1 MLNIPPHW
9 KSAKLGEVANY
20 LNGRA
25 FKPIEWEKSGLPII
39 RIQNLNKSDAEYN
52 YSNKIFEDR
61 YLVKK
66 GDLLFAWSASLGA
79 YIWRN
84 NDAWLNQHIFK
95 VVPKNNTELSFLY
108 YLLNKIVAELYAKT
122 HGSGMVHITKGKF
135 ESTLIPLPPL
145 HEQHLIVAKIEEL
158 FSELDNAVENLKK
171 AKEQLKVFR
180 QAVLKWAYE
189 GKLTEEWRKERES
202 QNTKY
207 QSEKEE
213 VRMAAE
219 EAIKYSFTNEL
230 PVGWKWV
237 KFNDVCIK
245 IGDVDH
251 RMPKSIESGFPYVMT
266 KDLSDDL
273 KISFESVKYISE
285 ADYEILSRKIKPE
298 KGDIIFP
305 RYGTIG
311 KNVLVET
318 DKPFL
323 VSYSC
328 AIIKPDNSKV
338 TSKFI
343 YLYTLS
349 PLVTKEIRKYIVETT
364 QANIGISSIKQFVLP
379 LTTIE
384 EQDQIVQEIET
395 RFSVADKL
403 EQSIDQSL
411 QQSEALRQS
420 ILKRAF
426 EGRLVS
432 THALPSLEGPGV
444 GTPLPGG
451 AGGGS
456 NTIKKSIP

>member
-1 MLNIPPHW
+1 MNNSEMLNIPPHW
-9 KSAKLGEVANY
+9 KTAKLGEVANY

-25 FKPIEWEKSGLPII
+25 FKPSEWEKTGLPII
-39 RIQNLNKSDAEYN
+39 RIQNLNKPDAEYN
-52 YSNKIFEDR
+52 YSTKIFEDR

-145 HEQHLIVAKIEEL
+145 PEQCLIIAKIEEL

-171 AKEQLKVFR
+171 AKEQLKVYR
-180 QAVLKWAYE
+180 QAVLKWAFE
-189 GKLTEEWRKERES
+189 GRLTEEWRSERES
-202 QNTKY
+202 QNTEY

-213 VRMAAE
+213 VRVAAE
-219 EAIKYSFTNEL
+219 EGINYHINNDL
-230 PVGWKWV
+230 PHGWKWA
-237 KFNDVCIK
+237 KFDDVCIK

-251 RMPKSIESGFPYVMT
+251 KMPKSIDYGYPYVMT

-273 KISFESVKYISE
+273 KISFEAVKYISE
-285 ADYEILSRKIKPE
+285 GDYLMLSRKIKPE
-298 KGDIIFP
+298 RGDIIFP

-318 DKPFL
+318 DKLFL

-328 AIIKPDNSKV
+328 AIIKPDYLKV
-338 TSKFI
+338 ISKFI

-349 PLVTKEIRKYIVETT
+349 PLVTKEIRRYIVETT
-364 QANIGISSIKQFVLP
+364 QANIGISSIKQFILP

-384 EQDQIVQEIET
+384 EQHQIVQEIET
-395 RFSVADKL
+395 RFSVADKM

-411 QQSEALRQS
+411 QQAEALRLS

-426 EGRLVS
+426 EGKLIEAS
-432 THALPSLEGPGV
+432 DIES
-444 GTPLPGG
+444 
-451 AGGGS
+451 
-456 NTIKKSIP
+456 